1 MALSGAAIVGSLG
14 ALGFLAWAVTA
25 SAEPEVEEEPRE
37 IWLTTGTQYSLLI
50 SEPNVTSLDNLGQ
63 MLTSMGFIVQEISP
77 MPPGGLFQVIALWN
91 QQNTLWQVPEN
102 VSISAV

>member
-1 MALSGAAIVGSLG
+1 MAISGTVVLGSAV
-14 ALGFLAWAVTA
+14 ALGLLGWAAVA
-25 SAEPEVEEEPRE
+25 SADPESEVEPRE

-50 SEPNVTSLDNLGQ
+50 SEPNVQSLDSLGQ
-63 MLTSMGFIVQEISP
+63 MLTSLGFMVQEISP
-77 MPPGGLFQVIALWN
+77 MPPGGLFQVLALWN